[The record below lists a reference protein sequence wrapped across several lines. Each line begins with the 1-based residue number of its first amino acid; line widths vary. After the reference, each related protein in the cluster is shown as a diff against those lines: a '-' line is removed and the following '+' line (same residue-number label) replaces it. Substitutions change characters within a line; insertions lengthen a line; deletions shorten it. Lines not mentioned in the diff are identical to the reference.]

1 MIGKQL
7 TGAGIFGALY
17 AFVYV
22 LGSAIFGVAT
32 EHVGDHQLLR
42 FSLFTAIS
50 ALLAWLIY
58 TLLRLH
64 NRALYKEYRQHRKTG
79 SSFLLRHRGIAAEL
93 IVPLVIFALISVF
106 LAMTS
111 KQLIPRPDIPNAT
124 MATYLLCL
132 GYPIFLLLDLGSWAV
147 VISLFAHRK

>member
-7 TGAGIFGALY
+7 TGVGIFGALY

-22 LGSAIFGVAT
+22 IGSAIFGVVT
-32 EHVGDHQLLR
+32 KHVGDYQLLR

-50 ALLAWLIY
+50 AVLAWLIY

-64 NRALYKEYRQHRKTG
+64 NRALYREYRQHQQSG

-93 IVPLVIFALISVF
+93 IVPLIIFVLISFF

-111 KQLIPRPDIPNAT
+111 KQLIPRPDIPNTT

-132 GYPIFLLLDLGSWAV
+132 GYPIFLLLDLGSWGV
-147 VISLFAHRK
+147 VTSLFSHRK